1 MLLTVIGVIKMPG
14 TNIFPIKIQEEDGQ
28 KIITR
33 EEIYEQTMKEI
44 GLTEADLEEFVRK
57 NVEILF
63 PDGEETLLIIGQ
75 QVRNKAA
82 GRADLVGIDGKGN
95 IVLIELKRDKNDI
108 SQRKE
113 AFEFQAIRY
122 AANYA
127 LIKTQQDIVQKLFA
141 PYIERHQEEAEF
153 KQSLDNGLTASEKA
167 TRMLAKFLE
176 DNQAQETL
184 NRHQCIILI
193 ASSFDDQTLSACA
206 WLAQNN
212 INIRCIAISPIQY
225 EKQYFFQVEQV
236 IPPLKIEE
244 YYVEIAEPKT
254 SNSSSTSG
262 IAIQPK
268 KKLPRMIDILS
279 WKLVDPGDSLYI
291 KDNEREIA
299 TVIDDTYVKYQN
311 QKMTYNNW
319 GKKIKRWSA
328 INIYEWVIHQPTN
341 KTLHTLRREKLEEL
355 SQITPTE
362 TI

>member
-1 MLLTVIGVIKMPG
+1 M
-14 TNIFPIKIQEEDGQ
+14 
-28 KIITR
+28 
-33 EEIYEQTMKEI
+33 
-44 GLTEADLEEFVRK
+44 
-57 NVEILF
+57 
-63 PDGEETLLIIGQ
+63 
-75 QVRNKAA
+75 
-82 GRADLVGIDGKGN
+82 
-95 IVLIELKRDKNDI
+95 
-108 SQRKE
+108 
-113 AFEFQAIRY
+113 
-122 AANYA
+122 
-127 LIKTQQDIVQKLFA
+127 FA